1 MDQSVKH
8 HTELKGRALLFL
20 LFLWFLWF
28 NNLGVRLIFSP
39 ILPLVEDEFAVSHA
53 RAGSLF
59 IFQSIGYGFSMFFSG
74 FFSGRLGYK
83 KSILLSLVVSSLV
96 CFLVP
101 FIQIFSGLYFF
112 LSSWVYPGVYLPSV
126 LPLLTE
132 YFDEKNWGK
141 SIAIHDSAASISIF
155 CTPFLAIFL
164 LHFFHW
170 RGVFPVLGGI
180 FLLSAVIFFFF
191 SSEFKIR
198 QLEKGRMRD
207 LIHRKSLWILAV
219 LWIFAGG
226 ANMGIYFIV
235 PLYLTKE
242 LSLSIGYANTI
253 LGVSRVGGVAV
264 AISCGFLVDRF
275 SLRKIMFAMLLLT
288 GIFTVLTGLASVRWV
303 GIFLFLQA
311 LVVTGFFPL
320 GLVSMA
326 RMFDREIRGL
336 ATGLTLT
343 VGVILGAGL
352 MPYLLGL
359 SGDLLSFRFGISL
372 LGTAIILSSSLIF
385 LLKEIE

>member
-1 MDQSVKH
+1 VIRHS
-8 HTELKGRALLFL
+8 EFNGRALLFL
-20 LFLWFLWF
+20 LFLWFIWF
-28 NNLGVRLIFSP
+28 NNLGVRLIFAP

-53 RAGSLF
+53 RAGSVF
-59 IFQSIGYGFSMFFSG
+59 IFQSLGYGLSMFFSG

-96 CFLVP
+96 CFLLP
-101 FIQIFSGLYFF
+101 FVQIFLALYLFSFLLGL
-112 LSSWVYPGVYLPSV
+112 STGVYLPSV
-126 LPLLTE
+126 MPLLTE

-164 LHFFHW
+164 LHFFYW
-170 RGVFPVLGGI
+170 RGVFPVFGGI
-180 FLLSAVIFFFF
+180 FLLSAVIFFFS

-198 QLEKGRMRD
+198 QLEKGRLRD
-207 LIHRKSLWILAV
+207 LIHRRSLWIMAV

-226 ANMGIYFIV
+226 ANMGVYFII

-253 LGVSRVGGVAV
+253 LGVSRVGGIAV

-275 SLRKIMFAMLLLT
+275 SLRKIMCAMLLLT
-288 GIFTVLTGLASVRWV
+288 GIFTVLTGVASVRWV
-303 GIFLFLQA
+303 GVFLFLQA
-311 LVVTGFFPL
+311 VFVTGFFPL
-320 GLVSMA
+320 GLVSIA

-343 VGVILGAGL
+343 IGVIFGGGL

-359 SGDLLSFRFGISL
+359 SGDLLSFRYGISL
-372 LGTAIILSSSLIF
+372 LGTAVILSCSLI
-385 LLKEIE
+385 LWLREIK

>member
-1 MDQSVKH
+1 VKH

-53 RAGSLF
+53 RAGSVF
-59 IFQSIGYGFSMFFSG
+59 IFQSIGYGLSMFFSG

-83 KSILLSLVVSSLV
+83 KSILLSLAVSSLV
-96 CFLVP
+96 CFLIPLVKV
-101 FIQIFSGLYFF
+101 FSALYFF
-112 LSSWVYPGVYLPSV
+112 SFLLGFSTGVYLPSV
-126 LPLLTE
+126 MPLLTE

-155 CTPFLAIFL
+155 STPFLALFL
-164 LHFFHW
+164 LQFINW
-170 RGVFPVLGGI
+170 RGIFPVFAGI
-180 FLLSAVIFFFF
+180 FLLTGLIFFFA
-191 SSEFKIR
+191 SDEFKIR
-198 QLEKGRMRD
+198 HSEKTRFRD
-207 LIHRKSLWILAV
+207 LIQKRSLWIMAV
-219 LWIFAGG
+219 LWVFAGG

-253 LGVSRVGGVAV
+253 LGVSRFGGIAM
-264 AISCGFLVDRF
+264 AILCGFLVDRF
-275 SLRKIMFAMLLLT
+275 SLKKIMFAMLFLT
-288 GIFTVLTGLASVRWV
+288 GLFTVLLGMASVRWI

-311 LVVTGFFPL
+311 VVVTGFFPL
-320 GLVSMA
+320 GLVSLA
-326 RMFDREIRGL
+326 RMFDREIRGP

-343 VGVILGAGL
+343 IGVILGGGL

-359 SGDLLSFRFGISL
+359 SGDLLSFRYGISL
-372 LGTAIILSSSLIF
+372 LGTAVILSSSLVF
-385 LLKEIE
+385 WLREIK

>member
-1 MDQSVKH
+1 VKH

-53 RAGSLF
+53 RAGSVF
-59 IFQSIGYGFSMFFSG
+59 IFQSIGYGLSMFFSG

-83 KSILLSLVVSSLV
+83 KSILLSLAVSSLV
-96 CFLVP
+96 CFLIPLVKV
-101 FIQIFSGLYFF
+101 FSALYFF
-112 LSSWVYPGVYLPSV
+112 SFLLGFSTGVYLPSV
-126 LPLLTE
+126 MPLLTE

-155 CTPFLAIFL
+155 STPFLALFL
-164 LHFFHW
+164 LQFINW
-170 RGVFPVLGGI
+170 RGIFPVFAGI
-180 FLLSAVIFFFF
+180 FLLTGLIFFFA
-191 SSEFKIR
+191 SDEFKIR
-198 QLEKGRMRD
+198 HSEKTRFRD
-207 LIHRKSLWILAV
+207 LIQKRSLWIMAV
-219 LWIFAGG
+219 LWVFAGG

-253 LGVSRVGGVAV
+253 LGVSRFGGIAM
-264 AISCGFLVDRF
+264 AILCGFLVDRF
-275 SLRKIMFAMLLLT
+275 SLKKSMVGGVFLT
-288 GIFTVLTGLASVRWV
+288 GLFTVLLGMASVRWI

-311 LVVTGFFPL
+311 VVVTGFFPL
-320 GLVSMA
+320 GLVSLA
-326 RMFDREIRGL
+326 RMFDREIRGP

-343 VGVILGAGL
+343 IGVILGGGL

-359 SGDLLSFRFGISL
+359 SGDLLSFRYGISL
-372 LGTAIILSSSLIF
+372 LGPAVILSSSLVF
-385 LLKEIE
+385 WLREIK